1 MLEDKIDNVWK
12 YFNDKNS
19 KLDDEIKGLEL
30 KLDNRQ
36 EMVSKMVRKQSD
48 NIGNKVLSN
57 NKKKLFYLYIIV

>member
-19 KLDDEIKGLEL
+19 KLDDEIKELEL

-36 EMVSKMVRKQSD
+36 EMVSKMVR
-48 NIGNKVLSN
+48 NKVTTSQQSI
-57 NKKKLFYLYIIV
+57 K